1 MSHASARVDAQYWPW
16 PFGPM
21 IRSKPPIPKLSSA
34 DTPPEKSKACLPVST
49 IALAGVITRMPRVC
63 ISMVASAFQ
72 YGWAPTFT
80 PVTTMFTSP
89 PRWVNSITR
98 RSTAPIQSMF
108 SVPLSIA
115 ILAPDDSVNHSTGT
129 PIRSAK
135 SSAAMI
141 RLHSGSA
148 KLPSPRV
155 GSPNSATRV
164 MPSGTCSVSLRRQS
178 DHDVG
183 GVHPVRSRHRNQG
196 SLLVEVVL
204 DELAGREAALPPRPA
219 G

>member
-1 MSHASARVDAQYWPW
+1 
-16 PFGPM
+16 
-21 IRSKPPIPKLSSA
+21 
-34 DTPPEKSKACLPVST
+34 
-49 IALAGVITRMPRVC
+49 MPRVC

-89 PRWVNSITR
+89 PRWVNSMTR

-129 PIRSAK
+129 PIRSAR

-164 MPSGTCSVSLRRQS
+164 MPSGSFSVSLRRS
-178 DHDVG
+178 PTTTLAVFIPYGRDTGMRVPCSSRSCSTNWPVGNRATASAG
-183 GVHPVRSRHRNQG
+183 GVSIRTISYG
-196 SLLVEVVL
+196 
-204 DELAGREAALPPRPA
+204 
-219 G
+219 